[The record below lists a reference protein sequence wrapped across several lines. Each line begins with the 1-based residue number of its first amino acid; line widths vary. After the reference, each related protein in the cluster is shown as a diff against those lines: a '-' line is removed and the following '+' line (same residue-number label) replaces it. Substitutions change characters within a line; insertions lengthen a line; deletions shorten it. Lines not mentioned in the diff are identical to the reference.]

1 MRTITLWEHR
11 PATWALSPAELGQ
24 VMATELVE
32 VAPVRGETG
41 TYRLTP
47 RSTVGTAVLRDV
59 RLLIRPKVSLE
70 NLFYLL
76 GFGADLVKWAGSRFP
91 FDTQPDLLAIV
102 GWMFEAEVRR
112 ALAGGVVRGYRQE
125 QEALTTLRGRV
136 DVAAQIRS
144 RQGLP
149 LPLECRFDEFT
160 PDVELNRIIKAA
172 ILRLLRTP
180 RLDPPLT
187 RALRFRLH
195 SYTDVAAVDYR
206 DREVP
211 EVAFSRLNRHW
222 EHAAG
227 LARLILQCQVLR
239 DREGAVLGEGFTIDM
254 NRLFERFV
262 SDVIAAACP
271 PAVRAEPQ
279 AARRLAPR
287 LPIKPDIVLRR
298 GHRDVAVADVKYKL
312 PSGGWVHDDAYQL
325 LAYCTALGLPA
336 GLLIYASPLPHDAQ
350 PVAHTGIRLERIGL
364 DLDVDRHALRASV
377 ERVAQLLLAHAR
389 AEPSHAPHLAT
400 HP

>member
-1 MRTITLWEHR
+1 MRTITLREYR
-11 PATWALSPAELGQ
+11 PETWALSPAELGQ
-24 VMATELVE
+24 VLATDLVE
-32 VAPVRGETG
+32 VAPVHGEVG

-59 RLLIRPKVSLE
+59 RLLIRPKVPLE

-76 GFGADLVKWAGSRFP
+76 GFGADLVKWAGTRFP

-136 DVAAQIRS
+136 DVAAQIRA

-180 RLDPPLT
+180 ALDPPLT

-195 SYTDVAAVDYR
+195 SFADVAAVDYR

-211 EVAFSRLNRHW
+211 EVVFSRLNRHW

-227 LARLILQCQVLR
+227 LARLILQRQVLR

-279 AARRLAPR
+279 AARSLAPR
-287 LPIKPDIVLRR
+287 LPIRPDIVLRQ
-298 GHRDVAVADVKYKL
+298 GDRDVAVADVKYKL
-312 PSGGWVHDDAYQL
+312 PSGWVHHDAYQL

-377 ERVAQLLLAHAR
+377 ERVAQMLLAQAE
-389 AEPSHAPHLAT
+389 AEPSHRPEAAT
-400 HP
+400 RP